1 MSLVIST
8 MMTVSETV
16 SLVTPPKKATAPTI
30 AIAPGSTQSQYVSS
44 SPDCEIRIFRVNYL
58 SELFWGNVYR

>member
-44 SPDCEIRIFRVNYL
+44 SPD
-58 SELFWGNVYR
+58 